1 MSLYIVNIIKN
12 KFRKNEKL
20 YFRKN
25 EKLFFRKN
33 KN

>member
-12 KFRKNEKL
+12 KFRKNEEL

-25 EKLFFRKN
+25 EYFLERTRN
-33 KN
+33 

>member
-25 EKLFFRKN
+25 EKLFLERTRN
-33 KN
+33 